1 MTQLSPHPR
10 LLQYHRLRDELV
22 VLLRQLTNLA
32 EQRNLD
38 LLDDPYLES
47 QVLRQSASNQRQLR
61 SLIEQKIQ
69 QIHAP
74 FQIAVVGEF
83 TRGKTTLINALLG
96 QSVLT
101 SDRRPNTAACTRLN
115 YGDHNRIR
123 VTYLNSIASPPI
135 EISSQNLAA
144 DLASYTSDAAM
155 DPDRY
160 EALLRR
166 EEKSLAEQVDTVN
179 VWLPADFLG
188 QHGYEV
194 IDTPGLGSVF
204 DSHQAVTYNIISQVD
219 AILFLT
225 QFNALIGE
233 EELFFLS
240 SLREHLDRF
249 LFVLTKV
256 DLAVAEQNAQ
266 RSIQRAVEFVQSVLM
281 AQLDFS
287 DISVHPV
294 AANLAIEEQNYKE
307 SGMIELSH
315 ALDQKI
321 VSACGHDRLLKL
333 CRSAYTHHFWVKQD
347 VQLEIEHLESQLSRN
362 TLEQSRL
369 TAIQRSTEQFEG
381 QLRHLLSHQTE
392 EILQQSLSSLEK
404 LSNRLYSGILGT
416 LNKLNLRALKT
427 ANTHLYTT
435 IDQLVQDW
443 LDEREKEWEYS
454 TLLLLRDTAFLLS
467 TILHKDV
474 ALDWK
479 ISASKARITSPD
491 LPDLA
496 SCLNQIRFQVVCASI
511 TGMAQ
516 PVREH
521 IARELLE
528 VKAHSNQATYQAVFL
543 CGNNPTSIYNQ
554 AELIFNDWIKSFHT
568 YLEKVIHQEVAQYW
582 QQIEMEHQQVNQQQ
596 DTLQQQLKQLR
607 MHQDQVEEISQ
618 QLRSIQSGID
628 SIEPIS
634 NRLISDL

>member
-1 MTQLSPHPR
+1 MTQLSPHPC
-10 LLQYHRLRDELV
+10 LLQYHQLRDELV
-22 VLLRQLTNLA
+22 ALLRQLANLA

-47 QVLRQSASNQRQLR
+47 QVLKQPSSERHSNQQQLR
-61 SLIEQKIQ
+61 SLIEQQIQ
-69 QIHAP
+69 QNRAP
-74 FQIAVVGEF
+74 FQVAVVGEF
-83 TRGKTTLINALLG
+83 TRGKTTLINALLE
-96 QSVLT
+96 QRVLT

-155 DPDRY
+155 DPDKY

-179 VWLPADFLG
+179 VWLPTDFLR

-204 DSHQAVTYNIISQVD
+204 DSHQAITYNIISQVD

-266 RSIQRAVEFVQSVLM
+266 SSIERAVEFVQSVLIT
-281 AQLDFS
+281 QLDFS
-287 DISVHPV
+287 DIAVHPV

-315 ALDQKI
+315 ALDQK
-321 VSACGHDRLLKL
+321 VVAACGYDRLLKL
-333 CRSAYTHHFWVKQD
+333 YRSAYTHHFWVKQD
-347 VQLEIEHLESQLSRN
+347 VQLEIEQLENQLSRN

-369 TAIQRSTEQFEG
+369 TALQRSTEQFEDE
-381 QLRHLLSHQTE
+381 LRHLLSHQTE
-392 EILQQSLSSLEK
+392 EILQQLLSSLEQ
-404 LSNRLYSGILGT
+404 LSSRLHSGILDR

-427 ANTHLYTT
+427 ARTHLHPT
-435 IDQLVQDW
+435 IDQLVQGW

-454 TLLLLRDTAFLLS
+454 ALLLSRDAAFSLS
-467 TILHKDV
+467 KILHKDV
-474 ALDWK
+474 SLDWK
-479 ISASKARITSPD
+479 ISTSKARIISPD

-496 SCLNQIRFQVVCASI
+496 FCLNQIRFQVVCASI
-511 TGMAQ
+511 TGMVQ

-521 IARELLE
+521 LARELLE
-528 VKAHSNQATYQAVFL
+528 VKAHSNRATYQAVFL
-543 CGNNPTSIYNQ
+543 CGSNATSVYNQ
-554 AELIFNDWIKSFHT
+554 AELIFNDWIQSFHT
-568 YLEKVIHQEVAQYW
+568 YLEKVIHQEVAQYC
-582 QQIEMEHQQVNQQQ
+582 QQIEMEYQQFKQQQ
-596 DTLQQQLKQLR
+596 NTLQQRLKQLQV
-607 MHQDQVEEISQ
+607 HQDQVEEISQ
-618 QLRSIQSGID
+618 QLRSIQSGIEVLKPLA
-628 SIEPIS
+628 IV
-634 NRLISDL
+634 